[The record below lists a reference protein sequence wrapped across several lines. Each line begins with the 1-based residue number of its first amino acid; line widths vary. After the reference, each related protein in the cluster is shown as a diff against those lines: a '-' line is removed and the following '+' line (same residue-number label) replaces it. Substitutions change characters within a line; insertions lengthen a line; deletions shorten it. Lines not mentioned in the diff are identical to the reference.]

1 MSRLLF
7 VARDLSDTDRLGAAL
22 AQVLPASSVISLVG
36 TLGAGKTYL
45 VQALASALGVARE
58 SVVSPTFVL
67 CQEYQGSKKIVHV
80 DAYRLRDEDEFL
92 ELGPQEWFESEGLT
106 LIEWADRVESCLPV
120 ERLEIRIE
128 VLPADAR
135 QFEMRAIGESMVVAL
150 DTLRASI

>member
-58 SVVSPTFVL
+58 LVVSPTFVL

>member
-22 AQVLPASSVISLVG
+22 AQVLPARSVISLVG

-45 VQALASALGVARE
+45 VQALAAALGVARE

>member
-128 VLPADAR
+128 VLAADAR
-135 QFEMRAIGESMVVAL
+135 QFEMHAIGESMVVAL

>member
-135 QFEMRAIGESMVVAL
+135 QFEMHAFGGSMVAAL
-150 DTLRASI
+150 DALRASL

>member
-135 QFEMRAIGESMVVAL
+135 QFEIRAIGESMGVAL

>member
-67 CQEYQGSKKIVHV
+67 CQEYQLSLIHI
-80 DAYRLRDEDEFL
+80 
-92 ELGPQEWFESEGLT
+92 SEPT
-106 LIEWADRVESCLPV
+106 RPY
-120 ERLEIRIE
+120 
-128 VLPADAR
+128 
-135 QFEMRAIGESMVVAL
+135 
-150 DTLRASI
+150 

>member
-7 VARDLSDTDRLGAAL
+7 VAQDLSDTDRLGSAL
-22 AQVLPASSVISLVG
+22 AQVLPASSVVSLVG

-92 ELGPQEWFESEGLT
+92 ELGPQEWFESDGLT
-106 LIEWADRVESCLPV
+106 LIEWADRIESCLPV

-135 QFEMRAIGESMVVAL
+135 QFEMQAIGESMVAAL
-150 DTLRASI
+150 DALRASL

>member
-135 QFEMRAIGESMVVAL
+135 QCEIRAIGESMVVAL

>member
-1 MSRLLF
+1 M
-7 VARDLSDTDRLGAAL
+7 
-22 AQVLPASSVISLVG
+22 
-36 TLGAGKTYL
+36 
-45 VQALASALGVARE
+45 
-58 SVVSPTFVL
+58 
-67 CQEYQGSKKIVHV
+67 

-106 LIEWADRVESCLPV
+106 LIEWADRVESCLLV